1 MIFSDVSNYFQKI
14 EKTSSRLEMAQ
25 ILYQLFKDAK
35 DEEISSLI
43 YFCQGKVGPKYKGKE
58 INIGTSTLLSL
69 VSRYLGQNLK
79 TVKENFYKFGD
90 VGLVIENLKSKKQQK
105 TLFSKQLTFLDVYET
120 FEKMSLV
127 DGKGAVENKIKL
139 FESVLYYS
147 DVFSAKY
154 ILRFPIS
161 LRLGFSDSTI
171 IDALSLMEEDES
183 LRKEVRDLILEKYNL
198 VSDLGLIA
206 KEFKEKGVEGIN
218 NLTIK
223 PFIPIKPALCE
234 RSKDFEEIHERLSKE
249 NNLFCVD
256 TKVDGFRMQI
266 HKFKSKV
273 VIFSRNE
280 EEITDMFPD
289 IVLKVSKIPY
299 DFIIDSEAIAY
310 DSENKKYYNFQI
322 TMQRKRKYNIL
333 EKSKELPLHLKI
345 FDIVYFK
352 DKTIYDKSFKDR
364 REILENNFNLSEEI
378 SLTKIKYT
386 KDIEELKLF
395 FKESLEKG
403 FEGIIAKSLDSK
415 YTAGSRGFNWIKYK
429 KSYDKDKL
437 DNIDVVILGM
447 FYGQGKRTQTG
458 LGALLVGLYDE
469 NTNKYYT
476 IAKIGSGLKDD
487 ILKELSIKLKPYVQE
502 IKPNNLVSNLIP
514 DVYLLPKIVIE
525 VNYDDI
531 TISSQHTTPLE
542 NTDKKLA
549 LRFPRF
555 IKYRFD
561 RDEKNTTS
569 IKEIS
574 RIYSLQKTI

>member
-1 MIFSDVSNYFQKI
+1 MIFSDVSNYFQRI

-79 TVKENFYKFGD
+79 TVKDNFYKFGD

-105 TLFSKQLTFLDVYET
+105 TLFSKQLTFLDVYKT

-171 IDALSLMEEDES
+171 IDALSLMEEDGS
-183 LRKEVRDLILEKYNL
+183 LKKEVRDLILEKYNL

-322 TMQRKRKYNIL
+322 TMKRKRKYNIL

-352 DKTIYDKSFKDR
+352 GKTIYDKPFKDR
-364 REILENNFNLSEEI
+364 REILENNFNISEEI

-487 ILKELSIKLKPYVQE
+487 ILKELSVKLKPYIQE

-561 RDEKNTTS
+561 RDDKNTTS

>member
-1 MIFSDVSNYFQKI
+1 MIFSDVSNYFQRI

-79 TVKENFYKFGD
+79 TVKDNFYKYGD

-105 TLFSKQLTFLDVYET
+105 TLFSKQLTFLDVYKT

-183 LRKEVRDLILEKYNL
+183 LKKEVRDLILEKYNL

-322 TMQRKRKYNIL
+322 TMKRKRKYNIL

-352 DKTIYDKSFKDR
+352 DKTIYDKPFKDR
-364 REILENNFNLSEEI
+364 REILENNFNISEEI

-487 ILKELSIKLKPYVQE
+487 ILKELSVKLKPYIQE

-561 RDEKNTTS
+561 RDDKNTTS

>member
-1 MIFSDVSNYFQKI
+1 MIFSDVSNYFQRI

-79 TVKENFYKFGD
+79 TVKDNFYKYGD

-105 TLFSKQLTFLDVYET
+105 TLFSKQLTFLDVYKT

-183 LRKEVRDLILEKYNL
+183 LKKEVRDLILEKYNL

-352 DKTIYDKSFKDR
+352 GKTIYDKPFKDR
-364 REILENNFNLSEEI
+364 REILENNFNISEEI

-487 ILKELSIKLKPYVQE
+487 ILKELSVKLKPYIQE

-561 RDEKNTTS
+561 RDDKNTTS